1 MAGLSNLN
9 GIVGSEALL
18 IKSKL
23 FNVEKLHK
31 RTPINLRINSKMKTE
46 ELHEHQTQLQSNS
59 NQTTTRRFLLGL
71 AAAAAM
77 SAQSGIEKSLAE
89 DNGFSYSGP
98 IPIPPIYNKIANE
111 ETGTRS
117 FLKKG
122 VYMANIGPQGSAF
135 RLRKYAFDLLALE
148 DLLNKD
154 AWNYV
159 RQYLRLK
166 STTMYYDFDK
176 VISAAPVDEKKPL
189 TDIANKLFDNFEQ
202 LYAAVKLK
210 SLPKIETCYQDT
222 AVLLQDIVNRFDAM
236 A

>member
-18 IKSKL
+18 IKAKL
-23 FNVEKLHK
+23 FNVGKLHK

-46 ELHEHQTQLQSNS
+46 EFHEHQTQLQTNS

-71 AAAAAM
+71 TAAAM

-89 DNGFSYSGP
+89 DNGFSYTGP

-189 TDIANKLFDNFEQ
+189 TEIANKLFDNFEQ

-210 SLPKIETCYQDT
+210 SLPKTETCYQDT

>member
-9 GIVGSEALL
+9 GIVGSETLL
-18 IKSKL
+18 IKPKL
-23 FNVEKLHK
+23 FNGEKLHK
-31 RTPINLRINSKMKTE
+31 RTPINLRVHSNMKTE
-46 ELHEHQTQLQSNS
+46 EFHDHQTQSEKNS

-71 AAAAAM
+71 AAAAM

-176 VISAAPVDEKKPL
+176 VISAAPADEKKPL

-210 SLPKIETCYQDT
+210 SLPKTETCYQDT

>member
-9 GIVGSEALL
+9 GIVGSETLL
-18 IKSKL
+18 IKPKL

-31 RTPINLRINSKMKTE
+31 RTPINLPINSNMKTD
-46 ELHEHQTQLQSNS
+46 EHQTQLQTNS
-59 NQTTTRRFLLGL
+59 NQTTTRRFVLGL
-71 AAAAAM
+71 AAVAM
-77 SAQSGIEKSLAE
+77 SSQSGIAKSVAE
-89 DNGFSYSGP
+89 DNGFAYTGP

-189 TDIANKLFDNFEQ
+189 TDVANKLFDNFEQ

-210 SLPKIETCYQDT
+210 SLPKTETCYQDT